1 MFDLALRHT
10 KETLAKP
17 ICALIPSFMTPNA
30 LTILAFVCG
39 LGSCLVQTLS
49 TTDDRVPAAIGLWLL
64 NRLLDSLDGSLA
76 RSRGVASE
84 LGGFIDLLCDFIVYS
99 FLPISIAFQQR
110 DSLSHV
116 DWLAIAVLE
125 ASFHI
130 NNFVLFYAAAAAG
143 KPKADE
149 MTSVPM
155 YPALVEGFESGLI
168 FSAMLMWPEWV
179 GHGSW
184 IMSLAV
190 GFGIVQRVQFLVSS
204 LR

>member
-10 KETLAKP
+10 KETLARP
-17 ICALIPSFMTPNA
+17 ICVLIPSFMTPDA
-30 LTILAFVCG
+30 LTIVAFACG
-39 LGSCLVQTLS
+39 LGSCLVQTFS
-49 TTDDRVPAAIGLWLL
+49 TTKARVPAAIGLWLL

-84 LGGFIDLLCDFIVYS
+84 LGGFIDLLCDFIIYS

-110 DSLSHV
+110 DNLSHF

-130 NNFVLFYAAAAAG
+130 NNFVLLYAAAAG

-149 MTSVPM
+149 MTSVAM
-155 YPALVEGFESGLI
+155 YPALVEGFESGLM

-179 GHGSW
+179 GYGSW